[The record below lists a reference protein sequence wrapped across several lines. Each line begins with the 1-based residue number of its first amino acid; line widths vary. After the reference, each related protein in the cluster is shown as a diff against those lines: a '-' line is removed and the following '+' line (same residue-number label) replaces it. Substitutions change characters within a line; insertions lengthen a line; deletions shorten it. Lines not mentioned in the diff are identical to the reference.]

1 MCFCL
6 SFYSKYKLNI
16 QLMISKF
23 TLKELFISGSEI
35 TRIECTITNNLKL
48 SIRNHCP
55 KFLATGNVFFVI
67 LGLQIIPR
75 LFIFFFQCYLR
86 FQSIKSY
93 PCSSQSKNWNFIFFI
108 FCFSIFFCMLKI
120 LFYFIFIYFFQ
131 VEANYFKTFRWV
143 LSYTDMNHPWSYIY
157 SPSDPPSNMTQLLHE
172 EFFPFISKASKPIS

>member
-16 QLMISKF
+16 QLMINKF

-48 SIRNHCP
+48 GIRNHCP

-75 LFIFFFQCYLR
+75 LFIFFSNATSGFSLSNPIPVLHR
-86 FQSIKSY
+86 VN
-93 PCSSQSKNWNFIFFI
+93 NWNFIFFI
-108 FCFSIFFCMLKI
+108 FCFSIFFLYAQNFI
-120 LFYFIFIYFFQ
+120 LFYFHLF
-131 VEANYFKTFRWV
+131 
-143 LSYTDMNHPWSYIY
+143 
-157 SPSDPPSNMTQLLHE
+157 LLGE
-172 EFFPFISKASKPIS
+172 G